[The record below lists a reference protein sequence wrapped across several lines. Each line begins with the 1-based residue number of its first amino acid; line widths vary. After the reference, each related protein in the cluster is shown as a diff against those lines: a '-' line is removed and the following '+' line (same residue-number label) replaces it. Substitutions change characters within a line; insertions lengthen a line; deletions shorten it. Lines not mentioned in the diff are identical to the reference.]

1 MSHHLPGHGTAASAA
16 ATTASSGVTLGD
28 LIMQVLSRHS
38 SSEAFVA
45 GDRRLTYAHVRDL
58 LSQYVAALAHRGVG
72 LGVGVTMLSPN
83 MPESWIVQAATYLL
97 GGHFT
102 GLLPLASVTDHITVC
117 EDAEATVLVVT
128 APLEEH
134 GRQVLAE
141 VDSLRHLMVI
151 PAAGGLP
158 EGEPPAVRSLDRGP
172 ATEMDVAWLQYTGG
186 TTGRPKGVMQPHRSM
201 VQMVYAYLADFEQPH
216 LPRYLAAAPLTHA
229 AGLAVIPAL
238 LRGGTVVIEQGF
250 EPSRFLDVIEA
261 ERINCV
267 SGLPTMI
274 YTLLDQE
281 RPETR
286 DLSSLEVIWYA
297 TGPMSPVRLAEAR
310 ERIGPV
316 FSQIYGQTESAGIG
330 TVLTKAAHETASLE
344 RLASCGRPVVG
355 NRIRLI
361 DDDGHDV
368 PLGEVGEIAMQ
379 SRGVMHGY
387 KNLPDETEAA
397 LKGGWLHTGDLARQ
411 DAEGLIYIVDRKKDM
426 IISGGFNIYASEVE
440 AVLTAHPSVGSA
452 AVIGVP
458 DSRWGEIVTAFVVP
472 RPGQQVDI
480 PALQSYVKQVKGSM
494 YAPKK
499 VVVVDSLPATPV
511 GKIDKKRLR
520 APFWA
525 DSTRNIH

>member
-1 MSHHLPGHGTAASAA
+1 MSHHLPVHGAA
-16 ATTASSGVTLGD
+16 APAAVTTASSGVTLGD
-28 LIMQVLSRHS
+28 LIVQALSRHS

-45 GDRRLTYAHVRDL
+45 GRRRLTYAHVRGL
-58 LSQYVAALAHRGVG
+58 LTQYVAALARRGVG

-97 GGHFT
+97 GGRFT
-102 GLLPLASVTDHITVC
+102 GLQTLASVSDHITVC
-117 EDAEATVLVVT
+117 ADAEATVLVVT

-134 GRQVLAE
+134 GHQVLAE

-151 PAAGGLP
+151 PASGGPP
-158 EGEPPAVRSLDRGP
+158 EGEPPAAGSLDRSP
-172 ATEMDVAWLQYTGG
+172 ATETDVAWLQYTGG
-186 TTGRPKGVMQPHRSM
+186 TSGRPKGVMQPHRSM
-201 VQMVYAYLADFEQPH
+201 VQMVYAHLADFEQPH

-229 AGLAVIPAL
+229 AGLAVLPVL

-261 ERINCV
+261 EHINCV
-267 SGLPTMI
+267 NGVPTMI
-274 YTLLDQE
+274 YTLLDHE

-286 DLSSLEVIWYA
+286 DLSGLEVIWYA

-330 TVLTKAAHETASLE
+330 TVLPKAAHETASLE
-344 RLASCGRPVVG
+344 QLASCGRPVVG
-355 NRIRLI
+355 NRIRLV
-361 DDDGHDV
+361 DDDGCDV
-368 PLGEVGEIAMQ
+368 PLGEVGEIVMR
-379 SRGVMHGY
+379 SRGVMQGY
-387 KNLPDETEAA
+387 KNLPDETATA

-426 IISGGFNIYASEVE
+426 IVSGGFNIYAGEVE

-458 DSRWGEIVTAFVVP
+458 DDRWGEIVTAFVVP
-472 RPGQQVDI
+472 RPGRDI
-480 PALQSYVKQVKGSM
+480 DVPTLQSHVKQVKGSM

-499 VVVVDSLPATPV
+499 ILVVDSLPATPV
-511 GKIDKKRLR
+511 GKVDKKRLR

-525 DSTRNIH
+525 DSARNIH